1 MSRQHTWMDS
11 HPEREQLIH
20 QASELNLVHIGRL
33 ITVAGQDASRCRGHL
48 AGIHPAG
55 PDDLTA
61 RPGDLVLE
69 MRPRRSAPTG
79 PARWRAVVAPDARV
93 IVHSPTHD

>member
-1 MSRQHTWMDS
+1 MSRTHAWMDAR
-11 HPEREQLIH
+11 PDREQLIH
-20 QASELNLVHIGRL
+20 QAHELTEAHLGRL

-48 AGIHPAG
+48 VDIHPAG

-69 MRPRRSAPTG
+69 MRPRRAAPTG

>member
-1 MSRQHTWMDS
+1 MSRPHAWVDARAE
-11 HPEREQLIH
+11 HEQMIH
-20 QASELNLVHIGRL
+20 QASELAAEHIGRL
-33 ITVAGQDASRCRGHL
+33 ITVAGQDAGRCRGHL
-48 AGIHPAG
+48 VGVHPAG

-93 IVHSPTHD
+93 IVHSPTND

>member
-1 MSRQHTWMDS
+1 MSRQHAWMEAR
-11 HPEREQLIH
+11 PEREQLIH
-20 QASELNLVHIGRL
+20 QASELTEAHFGRL

-48 AGIHPAG
+48 VGIHPAG